1 MLKLKESWQE
11 SYLDFLSLLPRVLLP
26 QGRVVGKKS
35 LTMLKLTEQETRP
48 SAYFRHISN
57 FVLVFFLQEGTNE
70 EPVTVL
76 LGNKSDLPEEDGSKV
91 VKYKDGTRLADVSL
105 NFS

>member
-1 MLKLKESWQE
+1 MLPKPQG
-11 SYLDFLSLLPRVLLP
+11 LLP

-35 LTMLKLTEQETRP
+35 LTMLNSQSKKQGHQHTSDIFLIL
-48 SAYFRHISN
+48 FL
-57 FVLVFFLQEGTNE
+57 FFFLQEGTNE

-105 NFS
+105 NLS